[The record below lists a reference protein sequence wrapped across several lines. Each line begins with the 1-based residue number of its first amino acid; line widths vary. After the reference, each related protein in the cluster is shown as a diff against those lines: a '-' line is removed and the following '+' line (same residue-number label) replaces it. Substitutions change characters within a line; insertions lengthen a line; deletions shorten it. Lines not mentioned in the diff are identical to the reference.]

1 MEDRHI
7 YGDLIIWKELLNFAK
22 KNKTALI
29 FVTDDRKEDW
39 WTIENGKT
47 IRPRE
52 ELIKEF
58 FDLTGVRIL
67 IYNAENF
74 LQFAKEKKLVP
85 KLNDKTIKEVKEIRI
100 SDEKSINDSL
110 KFLSL
115 QNFIEFN
122 PKKHSWLWY

>member
-1 MEDRHI
+1 MCQSR
-7 YGDLIIWKELLNFAK
+7 
-22 KNKTALI
+22 
-29 FVTDDRKEDW
+29 TDDRKEDW

-74 LQFAKEKKLVP
+74 LKYAKEKQLIPQLK
-85 KLNDKTIKEVKEIRI
+85 DDTINEIKEIRI
-100 SDEKSINDSL
+100 SDEKKYTSL
-110 KFLSL
+110 KQL
-115 QNFIEFN
+115 IESKQSN
-122 PKKHSWLWY
+122 LDDYIVTP